1 MMQCEARVVKAEGGW
16 ESRGWVSR
24 WRVMGDGVGR
34 MGESVSS
41 CTLARWLAKR
51 PKPGDLS
58 PRDGLPVC
66 MEAVV
71 VCREYKAVLL
81 IIVAV
86 R

>member
-1 MMQCEARVVKAEGGW
+1 MGLIGW
-16 ESRGWVSR
+16 ERASRPARS
-24 WRVMGDGVGR
+24 
-34 MGESVSS
+34 
-41 CTLARWLAKR
+41 LARWLAKR

-58 PRDGLPVC
+58 PRDGLLC

-71 VCREYKAVLL
+71 VCREYKAALL